1 MQAGLFY
8 LFETL
13 GEIGEAEFYRQ
24 TLDECIYGEELGFS
38 AACPAEHH
46 FSSHYGIMPR
56 VELFLA
62 WLAGRTENMKLWP
75 MVIVA
80 PLRNPIQLAEDC
92 ALIDNFSNGR
102 MVCSLGSGYRP
113 YEFTPFGQEI
123 SENAERVR
131 EIGEALQCL
140 WTNDKATYQ
149 GKHFKFEDVS
159 VQPKPLQAPHPPIY
173 LTTTRKDQIRWAAE
187 RGIGV
192 FPAAGFHPA
201 GLEHDYELHQKI
213 SLEAGHEPMATRPFF
228 KWIYV
233 HEDHK
238 TAVRE
243 GLGFMMRTMMAFAQ
257 GGGRL
262 FQLLMGKAIETWPE
276 DTLRP
281 TWLTDRLDQA
291 MASGLDYAGMVES
304 GWLPFV
310 CGDPKHVTEMLQRSA
325 DVGANFFVGG
335 FKCGPMPQD
344 KVKNSMRL
352 FAEKVLPNL

>member
-24 TLDECIYGEELGFS
+24 TLEESIYGEELGFS
-38 AACPAEHH
+38 AVCPAEHH
-46 FSSHYGIMPR
+46 FSSQYGIMPR

-62 WLAGRTENMKLWP
+62 WLAGRTTTMKLWP

-92 ALIDNFSNGR
+92 ALIDNFSQGR

-113 YEFTPFGQEI
+113 YEFTPFGQDI
-123 SENAERVR
+123 GENAARVR
-131 EIGEALQCL
+131 EIGEAVQRL
-140 WTNDKATYQ
+140 WAEDSASYQ
-149 GKHFKFEDVS
+149 GEHYQFENVS
-159 VQPKPLQAPHPPIY
+159 LQPRPIQKPLPMY
-173 LTTTRKDQIRWAAE
+173 LTTTRKEQIRWAAE

-192 FPAAGFHPA
+192 FPAGGFNPA
-201 GLEHDYELHQKI
+201 ALKHDYDLHDAI
-213 SLEAGHEPMATRPFF
+213 AREAGQATLAERPFF

-243 GLGFMMRTMMAFAQ
+243 GLGFVMRTMMAFAQ

-281 TWLTDRLDQA
+281 TWLTDKLDQA

-304 GWLPFV
+304 GWLPFM
-310 CGDPKHVTEMLQRSA
+310 CGDPTHVTEMLKRST

-344 KVKNSMRL
+344 KVKRSMRL